1 MEVLIQVKVLYWA
14 KLLGC
19 IDVQVKHLAIFYKLE
34 FDKGKLTAVAIV
46 NQLGSQ
52 FSLTLIVVTGTRQSI
67 SKLVFFILLVHWVDN
82 QQNSAF
88 LISTN
93 IPLTQ
98 YHTFFIMFNQKV
110 FTFLQNMGLKSL
122 YQTLEKLFCVTAS
135 IEISSNFVE
144 KISAMHYVFNSA
156 IQLTVFDTWGNT
168 LSDVWHLAF

>member
-19 IDVQVKHLAIFYKLE
+19 IDVQVKHLALFYKHE

-52 FSLTLIVVTGTRQSI
+52 FSLTLIVVTRQSI

-122 YQTLEKLFCVTAS
+122 YQTLEKLFFVTAS